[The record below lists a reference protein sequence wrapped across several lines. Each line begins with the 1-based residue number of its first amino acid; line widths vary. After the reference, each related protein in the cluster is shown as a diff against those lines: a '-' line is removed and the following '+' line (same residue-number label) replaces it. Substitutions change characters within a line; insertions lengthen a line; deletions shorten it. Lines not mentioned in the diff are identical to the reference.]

1 MVIKILS
8 LFLKSQNQKVEQDLT
23 NLQIKHLE
31 KLNILKLEQE
41 EEKLKQLQIKNAL
54 KTQTIKLKEGLTYSS
69 NGVLRD
75 ILTIELFKGGLNIIY
90 RQFDYKRDTQ
100 ALYKAQEFKNQ
111 QEAIAFFGK
120 TTKDK

>member
-31 KLNILKLEQE
+31 KLNTLKLEQE
-41 EEKLKQLQIKNAL
+41 QEKLKQLQLKNTL
-54 KTQTIKLKEGLTYSS
+54 KKQTIKLKEGLTYLK
-69 NGVLRD
+69 NNIYRD
-75 ILTIELFKGGLNIIY
+75 ILTIEIFKGGLNIIY

-100 ALYKAQEFKNQ
+100 AIYKAKEFKNQ
-111 QEAIAFFGK
+111 QEAITFFGK
-120 TTKDK
+120 ETKDK